1 MVSHDHYNMTWYDK
15 HTLSAFQ
22 PPGNIIFEENRSNEL
37 ESANNT
43 LRWVLA
49 RENDP
54 REAIYAI
61 QKSLALYL
69 PIAGKYKITSSLTV
83 KLAKSNAILVPEL
96 VTKLGIAVTPSDI
109 TEILHL
115 TARFM
120 LLNEMELTF
129 FVAAIKGLKSA
140 NEKDAKEEVLNLL
153 KWDSVYLRDK
163 CNLQKKS
170 EAFFWA
176 LVLCFTVALAVKEAT
191 GNETEMKFSHVVT
204 HLLTPWTLEFYY
216 GLKKA
221 NPTLGSFNLIEM
233 NYIHKALSEV
243 VVETLKT
250 DEKKATVSTEFS
262 ASLIVEDSYENAPS
276 PSKKRQFD
284 VPAEGDQDIIDWFFK

>member
-1 MVSHDHYNMTWYDK
+1 MVSHNHYNMMWYDK
-15 HTLSAFQ
+15 HTSSAFQ
-22 PPGNIIFEENRSNEL
+22 PPGNLIFEENRSNEL
-37 ESANNT
+37 ESANHT
-43 LRWVLA
+43 LRYVLA

-69 PIAGKYKITSSLTV
+69 PIAGKYKITPSLTI

-109 TEILHL
+109 TEILTL

-120 LLNEMELTF
+120 LLNEMELVF
-129 FVAAIKGLKSA
+129 FIAALKGLKSA

-176 LVLCFTVALAVKEAT
+176 LVLCFTVALAVKEST

-204 HLLTPWTLEFYY
+204 HLLTPWTLEFYF

-221 NPTLGSFNLIEM
+221 NPNLGSFNLIEM
-233 NYIHKALSEV
+233 NNIHKALSEV
-243 VVETLKT
+243 HVEIVKY
-250 DEKKATVSTEFS
+250 DDDKKATVSTES
-262 ASLIVEDSYENAPS
+262 ANLIHEDSFDNAPS

-284 VPAEGDQDIIDWFFK
+284 VPAEGDEDIIDWFFK